1 MYEVPK
7 GSGSNAIFASGIW
20 LAGQVGGQLRAS
32 ASRYGE
38 WELWAGPLDDTGNP
52 PVDCVVFDRVYKVSR
67 DNVADYEATGSA
79 IPDLAD
85 WPTGLGAP
93 TVDADG
99 NKINLLDQP
108 LASRIG
114 RVIDLGAGER
124 PDILGDMSVWMVM
137 NDRGNIHNSTDAPPI
152 GIEVHLNAFA
162 FNTAGALGDATFY
175 KYNIFYKGDV
185 PLTETYLGIFSDP
198 DLGDFDD
205 DWIGSDTTLG
215 LGFVYNADNE
225 DGGGEGYGTPPP
237 AAGYDF
243 FQGPIVP
250 AVGDTAFVSG
260 VAVPDFKNLGMTSYI
275 YYNNG
280 GGVTEDPTTG
290 PHYYGYMKAEWKDG
304 QKFTFGGNGRDFSE
318 DPTNFVFPGDPST
331 NQFWSERNSD
341 NLGTSIEPGDRRFV
355 LSTGPFT
362 INPGDEQEIIF
373 GLVFAKGDDNFDSV
387 RALREADALAQ
398 SAFDVNFQLAQ
409 PPNAPDVTVTELN
422 HQVILEW
429 TNRADRSN
437 NYLESYSEEDPFAP
451 PEDQN
456 YDFEGY
462 KIYQFTEVADQIG
475 KVIATYDIINDVT
488 EVIDG
493 IPFKPTF
500 VVARGTDSGIVK
512 FHSISS
518 LINYQ
523 TYYFGVQAYAYNEPS
538 FPKVYPSPIARVT
551 VIPKPST
558 DILSDEA
565 SDAALLFLGFDEAD
579 FQGDATGNV
588 GQGLVWAD
596 IINPALIKKD
606 ATYRTHFY
614 EAEFAGKRSTAANVD
629 VGESDDVKAGNNRVA
644 PKQSA
649 MATTYDVS
657 RTDDS
662 GTETVF
668 DGSAADFPPPQIP
681 NIVVLDG
688 LQFSITGP
696 EPDFA
701 DFLVIQNSAGPTL
714 SSAAVGFQ
722 GYPNSLGNPGDGG
735 TQQAGPQGGRW
746 AIGTGSIDLGGS
758 YAAFVTRSVLNRGGW
773 DPVVP
778 FDFEMRFTGTSLAYE
793 WFTAAEEIGPVPLP
807 FEMWNIGIAT
817 PDDPSDDYRMIIAP
831 LDDGG
836 DFRVWDLQ
844 VRDHPG
850 SGGDNDPFTDR
861 FYIYNP
867 TDRTP
872 GSVGYDTWAAQS
884 IEENTGNNEHWGN
897 EVMGRLV
904 FWNWNGGSV
913 DNYLAAGC
921 DEDAYDTACGDGFM
935 LGSPRPEDGTIFRLI
950 TLKPNQPGDSFTFST
965 TEGEISYGVEAASL
979 ATKQERLDLIGIVPN
994 PYKGSS
1000 AYERSQLIDEVRF
1013 TGMPV
1018 EETIINVFTLNGSLI
1033 KTIVKPEG
1041 VRNQAWNLT
1050 TDNSLP
1056 LASGLY
1062 LIHIDVKEVGSKV
1075 IKFAVIKKR
1084 VQLNTF

>member
-1 MYEVPK
+1 MRYFKKLSLLAILGVFLFGETPTVQAQATSTCPRSLGEQFLDVNNVRARIVNTGGLFYRGEPHVYEVPK

-99 NKINLLDQP
+99 NTINLLDQP
-108 LASRIG
+108 LASRVG

-124 PDILGDMSVWMVM
+124 PAILGDMSVWMVM

-152 GIEVHLNAFA
+152 GIEVHLHAFA

-185 PLTETYLGIFSDP
+185 PLTETYMGIFSDP

-215 LGFVYNADNE
+215 VGFVYNADNE

-250 AVGDTAFVSG
+250 SVGDTAFVSG
-260 VAVPDFKNLGMTSYI
+260 VAVPDFKNLGMTSFI
-275 YYNNG
+275 FYNNG

-373 GLVFAKGDDNFDSV
+373 GLIFAKGADNFDSV

-398 SAFDVNFQLAQ
+398 SAFDVNFQLAP
-409 PPNAPDVTVTELN
+409 PPNAPDVTVTELD
-422 HQVILEW
+422 HQIILEW
-429 TNRADRSN
+429 SNRADRSN

-462 KIYQFTEVADQIG
+462 KVFQFTEAADQIG
-475 KVIATYDIINDVT
+475 TVIATYDIVNGVQ

-500 VVARGTDSGIVK
+500 VVASGTDSGIVT

-523 TYYFGVQAYAYNEPS
+523 SYYFGVQAYAYNEPS
-538 FPKVYPSPIARVT
+538 FPKIYPSPIERVE
-551 VIPKPST
+551 VIPKPAAFNLA
-558 DILSDEA
+558 DA
-565 SDAALLFLGFDEAD
+565 ARDAALSAIEAD
-579 FQGDATGNV
+579 FVADDTGNAGA
-588 GQGLVWAD
+588 GQVFVD
-596 IINPALIKKD
+596 IVNPAALVPD
-606 ATYRTHFY
+606 ATYELKFY
-614 EAEFAGKRSTAANVD
+614 DMNAKRNRASTAILD
-629 VGESDDVKAGNNRVA
+629 TDELDMKFIQDDLRAAKGAAPAITFDILRHDAG
-644 PKQSA
+644 
-649 MATTYDVS
+649 
-657 RTDDS
+657 
-662 GTETVF
+662 GITVLF
-668 DGSAADFPPPQIP
+668 DGAASGEPVPQRK
-681 NIVVLDG
+681 NVAVVDG
-688 LQFSITGP
+688 LQWSIKGPPPRIDGFVAVANASGPLDPFDMAAYAFNSSGFPIAEENGLIPVGFHADRDRPTRGYQQSLTTAVWGWHTGGSDRIDFDDIAGFQDTWLSQDTIRETGP
-696 EPDFA
+696 TTGAVPDLA
-701 DFLVIQNSAGPTL
+701 VQRDGVVDFEDLLPFVQMWNW
-714 SSAAVGFQ
+714 
-722 GYPNSLGNPGDGG
+722 SLG
-735 TQQAGPQGGRW
+735 
-746 AIGTGSIDLGGS
+746 S
-758 YAAFVTRSVLNRGGW
+758 SVL
-773 DPVVP
+773 
-778 FDFEMRFTGTSLAYE
+778 
-793 WFTAAEEIGPVPLP
+793 
-807 FEMWNIGIAT
+807 
-817 PDDPSDDYRMIIAP
+817 
-831 LDDGG
+831 
-836 DFRVWDLQ
+836 
-844 VRDHPG
+844 
-850 SGGDNDPFTDR
+850 
-861 FYIYNP
+861 
-867 TDRTP
+867 
-872 GSVGYDTWAAQS
+872 
-884 IEENTGNNEHWGN
+884 
-897 EVMGRLV
+897 
-904 FWNWNGGSV
+904 
-913 DNYLAAGC
+913 
-921 DEDAYDTACGDGFM
+921 
-935 LGSPRPEDGTIFRLI
+935 
-950 TLKPNQPGDSFTFST
+950 
-965 TEGEISYGVEAASL
+965 
-979 ATKQERLDLIGIVPN
+979 
-994 PYKGSS
+994 
-1000 AYERSQLIDEVRF
+1000 
-1013 TGMPV
+1013 
-1018 EETIINVFTLNGSLI
+1018 
-1033 KTIVKPEG
+1033 KTIVEFSKSAGASTLYIESMENSDNKIEIYISIPETE
-1041 VRNQAWNLT
+1041 NIW
-1050 TDNSLP
+1050 
-1056 LASGLY
+1056 SGR
-1062 LIHIDVKEVGSKV
+1062 LIFSYDSDVKISD
-1075 IKFAVIKKR
+1075 
-1084 VQLNTF
+1084 LSLSDSY